1 MSARL
6 NPRRGAGSAGR
17 CLYISLRS
25 VRRAAESGTIMKHNA
40 AGIDVHKKILAVA
53 VGKGTEGGLVFERK
67 LFGTVGKAL
76 TELAEWL
83 KQQGVEEVVMEST
96 AQYWKPVWLALEG
109 SFDLHL
115 AQARS
120 NLAPKGRKTDF
131 RDAERMVRRLLS
143 GDLTLSFVPNAEQ
156 RQWRLLA
163 RSKYQL
169 RRDRVRLQNQR
180 EGLLEEGRIKLSSV
194 VTDLLGLS
202 SLRILRAL
210 AAGEEDAVKL
220 ADLADSRLRVSR
232 EDLAEALRGS
242 VTQLQRLLLN
252 QYLKRLDLIDSQI
265 QELDR
270 ALAAER
276 ERHSGAIRRLTE
288 IPGMG
293 PDAAAQIVAEIGPE
307 AEAFAAPEKLASWVG
322 VCPGRQESAGE
333 STSNRSPKGNRPMR
347 RILTE
352 VAFAAVKTKDSH
364 FQEVFRR
371 LVPRLGVKKAIWAI
385 AHRICRLIWKLLHEG
400 VSYQEQGA
408 RSQDPQAIRKRARK
422 LIGDLRRL
430 GYNVLI
436 EEPDPKAA

>member
-1 MSARL
+1 M
-6 NPRRGAGSAGR
+6 N
-17 CLYISLRS
+17 
-25 VRRAAESGTIMKHNA
+25 HNV

-53 VGKGTEGGLVFERK
+53 VGKATESALVFERR
-67 LFGTVGKAL
+67 LFGTVGRSL

-83 KQQGVEEVVMEST
+83 KEQGVERVVMEST

-120 NLAPKGRKTDF
+120 NLAPRGRKTDF

-143 GDLTLSFVPNAEQ
+143 GDLTLSFVPGAEQ

-163 RSKYQL
+163 RGKYQL
-169 RRDRVRLQNQR
+169 RRDRVRLQNQL

-202 SLRILRAL
+202 GLRILRAL
-210 AAGEEDAVKL
+210 AAGEDDAEKL
-220 ADLADSRLRVSR
+220 ASLADTRLRVSR

-242 VTQLQRLLLN
+242 VTTLQRVLLSQL
-252 QYLKRLDLIDSQI
+252 LTRLDLIDTQI
-265 QELDR
+265 RELDQT
-270 ALAAER
+270 LAKEMER
-276 ERHSGAIRRLTE
+276 YSEAMQRLSE

-293 PDAAAQIVAEIGPE
+293 PDAAAQIVAEIGPQ
-307 AEAFAAPEKLASWVG
+307 AGAFAAPEKLASWVG
-322 VCPGRQESAGE
+322 VCPGRQESAGQ
-333 STSNRSPKGNRPMR
+333 STSNRSPKGNRAMR

-371 LVPRLGVKKAIWAI
+371 LAPRLGVNKAIWAI
-385 AHRICRLIWKLLHEG
+385 AHRLCRLIWKLLHEG
-400 VSYQEQGA
+400 VTYREQGA
-408 RSQDPQAIRKRARK
+408 RGQDPQAIRKRARK

-430 GYNVLI
+430 GYTVLI
-436 EEPDPKAA
+436 EEPTPKTA

>member
-1 MSARL
+1 MDQCAPYPLRGRAARD
-6 NPRRGAGSAGR
+6 GV
-17 CLYISLRS
+17 CVS
-25 VRRAAESGTIMKHNA
+25 VRVLRDVLRKADDMNHNV
-40 AGIDVHKKILAVA
+40 AGIDVHKKVLAVA
-53 VGKGTEGGLVFERK
+53 VGKATDDALVFERK
-67 LFGTVGKAL
+67 LFGTVGRSLA
-76 TELAEWL
+76 ELAEWL
-83 KQQGVEEVVMEST
+83 KERGVKEVVMEST

-120 NLAPKGRKTDF
+120 NLAPRGRKTDF

-143 GDLTLSFVPNAEQ
+143 GDLTLSFVPSAEQ

-169 RRDRVRLQNQR
+169 RRDRVRLQNQL

-210 AAGEEDAVKL
+210 AAGENDAVKL
-220 ADLADSRLRVSR
+220 AALADKRLRVSG

-242 VTQLQRLLLN
+242 LTRIQRLLLN
-252 QYLKRLDLIDSQI
+252 QFLTRLDVIDGQI
-265 QELDR
+265 RELDR
-270 ALAAER
+270 TLAE
-276 ERHSGAIRRLTE
+276 EMEQDSDAIHRLSQ
-288 IPGMG
+288 IPGVG
-293 PDAAAQIVAEIGPE
+293 PDAAAQIIAEIGPK
-307 AEAFAAPEKLASWVG
+307 AAAFAAPEKLASWVG

-371 LVPRLGVKKAIWAI
+371 LVPRLGIKKAIWAI

-400 VSYQEQGA
+400 AVYIEQGA
-408 RSQDPQAIRKRARK
+408 RGQDPQAIRKRARK
-422 LIGDLRRL
+422 LVGDLRRL
-430 GYNVLI
+430 GYKVLI
-436 EEPDPKAA
+436 EEPTPKAA

>member
-1 MSARL
+1 VLRKAGEVYL
-6 NPRRGAGSAGR
+6 N
-17 CLYISLRS
+17 
-25 VRRAAESGTIMKHNA
+25 V

-53 VGKGTEGGLVFERK
+53 VGKFSEGTLVFERK
-67 LFGTVGKAL
+67 LFGTMDQSLA
-76 TELAEWL
+76 ELNEWL
-83 KQQGVEEVVMEST
+83 KQEGVEEVVMEST

-109 SFDLHL
+109 SFRLHL

-120 NLAPKGRKTDF
+120 NLAPRGRKTDF
-131 RDAERMVRRLLS
+131 RDAERMVRRLHS

-156 RQWRLLA
+156 RQWRLLS

-169 RRDRVRLQNQR
+169 RRDRVRLQSQL

-220 ADLADSRLRVSR
+220 ADLADNRLRVSR
-232 EDLAEALRGS
+232 EDLAEALRGP
-242 VTQLQRLLLN
+242 VTKLQRLLLG
-252 QYLKRLDLIDSQI
+252 QFLHRLDMIDSQI
-265 QELDR
+265 RELDQ
-270 ALAAER
+270 ALATEM
-276 ERHSGAIRRLTE
+276 EQHSGAIGRLSE
-288 IPGMG
+288 VPGMG
-293 PDAAAQIVAEIGPE
+293 PDSAAQIVAEIGVR
-307 AEAFAAPEKLASWVG
+307 AEVFAAPEKLASWVG
-322 VCPGRQESAGE
+322 VCPGRQESAGQ
-333 STSNRSPKGNRPMR
+333 STSNRSPKGNRAMR

-385 AHRICRLIWKLLHEG
+385 AHRLCRLVWKILHEG
-400 VSYQEQGA
+400 VIYKEQGA

-422 LIGDLRRL
+422 LVGDLRRL
-430 GYNVLI
+430 GYNVVIPELT
-436 EEPDPKAA
+436 PSAA